1 MFNVDTI
8 KGNSHSVKGIK
19 QQRQE
24 KPAQRLLTV
33 KHEKCGTQTLL

>member
-8 KGNSHSVKGIK
+8 KGNSVKGIK

-24 KPAQRLLTV
+24 KPPQRL
-33 KHEKCGTQTLL
+33 

>member
-8 KGNSHSVKGIK
+8 KRNNVKGIK

-24 KPAQRLLTV
+24 KPTQRL
-33 KHEKCGTQTLL
+33 

>member
-8 KGNSHSVKGIK
+8 KGNSVKGIK

>member
-8 KGNSHSVKGIK
+8 KRNNVKGIK

-24 KPAQRLLTV
+24 KPAQRLSTV
-33 KHEKCGTQTLL
+33 KHEKRDTQTLL